1 MSLTG
6 VRDMSTID
14 TPPEERLPVVT
25 QVAPYDESLIRRA
38 VLRELDRGGQVYFVH
53 NRVRGIRQVAKRLGG
68 IVPEAS
74 LAIAH
79 GQMDEAEL
87 ARTMLEFA
95 DGQYDILVCTS
106 IIENGIDIPNVNTL
120 IVNRADRFGLA
131 QLYQL
136 RGRVGR
142 SSSRAYAYFLYDE
155 GYLSDEARERLQTIQ
170 EASELGSGFAIA
182 LRDLEIRGAGDILG
196 SRQHGHISAVGFD
209 LYCRLLA
216 QAVQALREGRESEEG
231 ALVKRRLEPSTAPL
245 LWPSIDL
252 PLEARLP
259 EWYVEDETLRLGLYR
274 RLAGLTTI
282 DEVERMR
289 EELQDRFGPLPE
301 AAGNLLYLLRL
312 RILGWE
318 GEVEAI
324 STDRGRIIIEL
335 ARDREIVLPQG
346 AWKRGNRV
354 TMAFS
359 LQDKTWPKRLEEAL
373 RALATPA

>member
-1 MSLTG
+1 
-6 VRDMSTID
+6 
-14 TPPEERLPVVT
+14 
-25 QVAPYDESLIRRA
+25 
-38 VLRELDRGGQVYFVH
+38 
-53 NRVRGIRQVAKRLGG
+53 VRGIRQIAKRLGK
-68 IVPEAS
+68 IAPEATI
-74 LAIAH
+74 AVAH
-79 GQMDEAEL
+79 GQMDEGEL

-155 GYLSDEARERLQTIQ
+155 GYLSEEARQRLQTIE
-170 EASELGSGFAIA
+170 EASELGSGFTIA

-216 QAVQALREGRESEEG
+216 QAVRALSIKDPVPQGSRGMGKEGREIEEG
-231 ALVKRRLEPSTAPL
+231 ILVKRTVEPSTAPL

-259 EWYVEDETLRLGLYR
+259 EGYVEDESLRLGLYR

-282 DEVERMR
+282 HEVEVIR
-289 EELQDRFGPLPE
+289 EELQDRFGSLPE
-301 AAGNLLYLLRL
+301 AAKNLLYLLRL

-318 GEVEAI
+318 GEVQAI

-335 ARDREIVLPQG
+335 AREKEMILPHG

-354 TMAFS
+354 MIPFS
-359 LQDKTWPKRLEEAL
+359 LEDEVWPKRLENL
-373 RALATPA
+373 LKRLAGG